1 MTIYNPYHY
10 LAIISITSKPREP
23 VQRRGGEGVGKMAKI
38 VDQGTS
44 SRGRGRFARWLRLLT
59 REPVQGEVGKMAMV
73 VDV

>member
-1 MTIYNPYHY
+1 
-10 LAIISITSKPREP
+10 
-23 VQRRGGEGVGKMAKI
+23 MAKI

>member
-1 MTIYNPYHY
+1 
-10 LAIISITSKPREP
+10 
-23 VQRRGGEGVGKMAKI
+23 MAKI

-73 VDV
+73 VNQGTSSRGDWQDGYGC